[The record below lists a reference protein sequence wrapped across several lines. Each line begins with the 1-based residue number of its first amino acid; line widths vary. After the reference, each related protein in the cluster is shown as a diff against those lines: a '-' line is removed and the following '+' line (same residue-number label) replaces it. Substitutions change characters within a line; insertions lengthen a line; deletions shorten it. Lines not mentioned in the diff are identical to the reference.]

1 MVFPLCWAPGRS
13 SSSGY
18 RCGSMRAS
26 SRLGISCNFNCE
38 VRSRTIFITV
48 CVLCKQIRMLDGA
61 QTTVAL
67 MTKDICF
74 LVYLMNFETKVVVH
88 HQMGK

>member
-1 MVFPLCWAPGRS
+1 
-13 SSSGY
+13 
-18 RCGSMRAS
+18 
-26 SRLGISCNFNCE
+26 
-38 VRSRTIFITV
+38 
-48 CVLCKQIRMLDGA
+48 MLNEA
-61 QTTVAL
+61 QMTVAL